1 MDEPADRK
9 PGGELPNC
17 NECAHFFI
25 THDPGFR
32 YGCRAMDFKSQ
43 RLPMLDVLEASGQ
56 PCQLFRQKAPRP

>member
-1 MDEPADRK
+1 MDESADRK

-32 YGCRAMDFKSQ
+32 YGCRAMDFKSR

-56 PCQLFRQKAPRP
+56 PCRLFRRKPPRP